1 LKKILRS
8 RLPERLAHRIPPP
21 VVEVGIGLLA
31 AIVLL
36 GVRMDLVPYAGDRA
50 PYSFVF
56 LGVVLSAVLAG
67 WRSGAV
73 TLIAG
78 QILAWAVIV
87 SRASDLASNADNRWG
102 GLVIATFSQA
112 VILLII
118 ALYQREVAKNARER
132 ERRMEL
138 LDQAR
143 REIDHRAK
151 NNYQTVLSLV
161 ELQSARATDPTVQ
174 TALRQVADRISAVSV
189 ATEHLAIRGEDLS
202 TVKLRDHLCGMCAQL
217 ERGLARGE
225 VQVECDIPD
234 VVTSADTAIQ
244 LAIIVNELVTNALK
258 HAFFD
263 GRHGVVRVQSKVI
276 GSDLE
281 LEVSDNGCGM
291 DGQTSTAGTG
301 LGRKLVDNF
310 ARHLGAK
317 HVVSSSDQG
326 TTHRLLVRAVA

>member
-1 LKKILRS
+1 MRKILRS
-8 RLPERLAHRIPPP
+8 RLPERLAHRVPAP
-21 VVEVGIGLLA
+21 VVEIAIGILV
-31 AIVLL
+31 AIVFFALRVAL
-36 GVRMDLVPYAGDRA
+36 IPMAGDRA
-50 PYSFVF
+50 PYALVF
-56 LGVVLSAVLAG
+56 LGIVISALIAG

-73 TLIAG
+73 TLIVG
-78 QILAWAVIV
+78 QILAWTAIA
-87 SRASDLASNADNRWG
+87 SRQAELGIGSNERFG
-102 GLVIATFSQA
+102 GMIIATVSQA

-118 ALYQREVAKNARER
+118 ALYQNEVAKNARER

-151 NNYQTVLSLV
+151 NNYQTVLSLI
-161 ELQSARATDPTVQ
+161 ELQAARAEDAGTRD
-174 TALRQVADRISAVSV
+174 ALRQVADRIAAISV

-202 TVKLRDHLCGMCAQL
+202 TVRLRDHLCGLCSQL
-217 ERGLARGE
+217 ERGLARGD
-225 VQVECDIPD
+225 VHVECDVSD

-258 HAFFD
+258 HAFSD
-263 GRHGVVRVQSKVI
+263 GRNGIVRVQSKVV
-276 GSDLE
+276 GRGLE

-291 DGQTSTAGTG
+291 NGRATPDGSG

-317 HVVSSSDQG
+317 HDVSSSAAG
-326 TTHRLLVRAVA
+326 TTHRLTVPALA

>member
-1 LKKILRS
+1 MKKILRS
-8 RLPERLAHRIPPP
+8 RLPERLAHRIPPTL
-21 VVEVGIGLLA
+21 VEIGIGLLA
-31 AIVLL
+31 ALVFL
-36 GVRMDLVPYAGDRA
+36 GVRMALTPIAGDRA

-56 LGVVLSAVLAG
+56 VGVVIAAVLAG

-73 TLIAG
+73 SLIAG
-78 QILAWAVIV
+78 QILAWT
-87 SRASDLASNADNRWG
+87 
-102 GLVIATFSQA
+102 VIATGSASVAVSQNDRFGGFIIA
-112 VILLII
+112 TISEAIILLVI

-151 NNYQTVLSLV
+151 NNYQTVLSLI
-161 ELQSARATDPTVQ
+161 ELQSARATELEVR

-202 TVKLRDHLCGMCAQL
+202 TVKLRDHLCGLCAQL

-263 GRHGVVRVQSKVI
+263 GRKGTVRVQSKVI
-276 GSDLE
+276 GDDLE

-291 DGQTSTAGTG
+291 DGQTSTAGSG
-301 LGRKLVDNF
+301 LGGKLVDNF

-317 HVVSSSDQG
+317 HHVSSSNAG
-326 TTHRLLVRAVA
+326 TTHRLLLRAVA